1 MTYHPIDLDTDMAKV
16 PDLVLLLLLLLLLL
30 WNIIIII
37 LLLLVTTN
45 QSHTPI
51 EKPS

>member
-16 PDLVLLLLLLLLLL
+16 PDLVVLLLLLLLLL

-37 LLLLVTTN
+37 IIIISN
-45 QSHTPI
+45 YQSVFY
-51 EKPS
+51 SD

>member
-16 PDLVLLLLLLLLLL
+16 PDLVLSLLLL
-30 WNIIIII
+30 WNIIII
-37 LLLLVTTN
+37 LLLVTTN
-45 QSHTPI
+45 QSSTPI